1 MKCSRHTLT
10 ASLAAHVSSQ
20 NQSLQGIPV
29 ANGLRAC
36 EGPRRAQ
43 SDRQDEKGKQTC
55 RVWSCQF
62 ICGGGYRQKNPG
74 ITLNRF
80 IRK

>member
-1 MKCSRHTLT
+1 MKCSRHTLN

-29 ANGLRAC
+29 ANALRAC

-43 SDRQDEKGKQTC
+43 SDRQDEKG
-55 RVWSCQF
+55 
-62 ICGGGYRQKNPG
+62 
-74 ITLNRF
+74 NRHVVSGPVSF
-80 IRK
+80 SVEEDKDRKIQVLP